1 MIEAIVFA
9 VQSLSM
15 PPTRLSR
22 GAFIQLI
29 EYYLNYDK
37 EAQMQDAEYCVIW
50 MDWIEWLN
58 NDFIFKQIIDWG
70 YDSGIHRLPLEDTIE
85 IEPYTPYSFIIK
97 VKS

>member
-1 MIEAIVFA
+1 MIEAITFA

-15 PPTRLSR
+15 PPTQSSR

-29 EYYLNYDK
+29 EYYLNYEK

-58 NDFIFKQIIDWG
+58 NDFVFKQIIDWG
-70 YDSGIHRLPLEDTIE
+70 YDNGIHLLPLENTIE
-85 IEPYTPYSFIIK
+85 IEPYTSYSFTIK